1 MALWTVIENGEG
13 VRVWK
18 WGDGGVRV
26 WGYRG
31 ARVWKWGD
39 RGVRVWVCNDKK
51 GVDEGMWGGVA
62 V

>member
-26 WGYRG
+26 W
-31 ARVWKWGD
+31 
-39 RGVRVWVCNDKK
+39 VCNDKK